1 MWFKKKKLE
10 LEKSSL
16 APEVTSSSDELS
28 AIKEHTAFICFTPDG
43 VILDVNDRFLS
54 AVGYTKE
61 EVVGKH
67 HRMFCLDSYANS
79 SEYKEFWKD
88 LASGKGKSGT
98 FSRLGN
104 DKRLIYLEADY
115 FPVRDNEKKVYK
127 VIKIAND
134 VTKNTLDLLSK
145 RAILTAL
152 DKSQAV
158 IEFEPDG
165 TILSANEN
173 FLNTVGY
180 RLEDIQHQH
189 HRMFCYPDFYQENP
203 NFWDTLRHGSF
214 FSGRFKRKDAQD
226 NTLWLEATYNPI
238 FDEDGKVYKIIKFA
252 SDITER
258 INLATQAVD
267 MAAST
272 SEETS
277 QITDLAV
284 KVLQDAVQTSERI
297 TSQVTEA
304 SSVADYLLT
313 QSADIDDIVTT
324 IKKIAEQTNLLAL
337 NAAIEAA
344 RAGEQGRGF
353 AVVADEVRKLS
364 LNTSNATEEIADVV
378 NGNTQRIKD
387 LHGYLVEVK
396 RVAAQ
401 GQASVTD
408 VSSGLEDVGRGV
420 MRLVEMVEK
429 MKP

>member
-1 MWFKKKKLE
+1 MWFKKKDLGLKQSSDIPE
-10 LEKSSL
+10 TTKSSH
-16 APEVTSSSDELS
+16 ELS
-28 AIKEHTAFICFTPDG
+28 AIREHTAFICFTPDG
-43 VILDVNDRFLS
+43 VILDVNERFLS
-54 AVGYTKE
+54 AVGYTEE

-67 HRMFCLDSYANS
+67 HRMFCSDSYANS

-88 LASGKGKSGT
+88 LAAGKGKRGT
-98 FSRLGN
+98 FSRFGNN
-104 DKRLIYLEADY
+104 DKLIYLEADY
-115 FPVRDNEKKVYK
+115 FPVKDNENKVYK

-134 VTKNTLDLLSK
+134 VTQSTQDLVSK

-165 TILSANEN
+165 TVISANEN

-180 RLEDIQHQH
+180 RLEDIQYQH
-189 HRMFCYPDFYQENP
+189 HRMFCFPDFYEKNP
-203 NFWDTLRHGSF
+203 NFWDTLQHGSF
-214 FSGRFKRKDAQD
+214 FSGRFKRKDSRG

-258 INLATQAVD
+258 INLATKAVN

-284 KVLQDAVQTSERI
+284 KVLHDAVETSERI

-304 SSVADYLLT
+304 SNVADYLLS
-313 QSADIDDIVTT
+313 QASDIDEIVTT

-364 LNTSNATEEIADVV
+364 LNTSNATEEIANVV
-378 NGNTQRIKD
+378 NGNTQRISD

-396 RVAAQ
+396 TVAAQ